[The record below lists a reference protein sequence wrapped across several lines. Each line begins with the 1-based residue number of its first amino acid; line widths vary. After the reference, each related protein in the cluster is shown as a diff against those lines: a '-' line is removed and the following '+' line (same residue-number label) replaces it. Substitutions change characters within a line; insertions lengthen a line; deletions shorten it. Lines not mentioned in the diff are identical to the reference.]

1 MGVQK
6 FQKRNFSYRRGRRSY
21 IRTIPTPVINNRGY
35 FRTFYSAFPTVSP
48 FQALFSFAF

>member
-21 IRTIPTPVINNRGY
+21 IRTIPTPVLN
-35 FRTFYSAFPTVSP
+35 
-48 FQALFSFAF
+48 